1 VVSRGTRT
9 RWLVILIVSVSVSVA
24 GCAFVPDLRPP
35 ISEAHAIE
43 IARDAV
49 PERLRD
55 ETVIDIRKVR
65 YGEVT
70 NEFAP
75 VLSDAPPT
83 ADRWVYW
90 INLGSNPGPLMG
102 QGVFVILDAV
112 TGEVIHISEW
122 VS

>member
-1 VVSRGTRT
+1 M
-9 RWLVILIVSVSVSVA
+9 
-24 GCAFVPDLRPP
+24 
-35 ISEAHAIE
+35 SEDRAVE

-55 ETVIDIRKVR
+55 EAVIEIRRVR
-65 YGEVT
+65 YGEVAI
-70 NEFAP
+70 EFAP

-102 QGVFVILDAV
+102 QGVSVILDAV

>member
-1 VVSRGTRT
+1 MRSR
-9 RWLVILIVSVSVSVA
+9 LLAIFVVSVA

-35 ISEAHAIE
+35 ISDDRAVE

-55 ETVIDIRKVR
+55 EPVIEVRKVR
-65 YGEVT
+65 YGEVAS
-70 NEFAP
+70 EFAP
-75 VLSDAPPT
+75 VLSDVPPK

-90 INLGSNPGPLMG
+90 IDLGSNPGPLMG
-102 QGVFVILDAV
+102 QGVFVILDAM
-112 TGEVIHISEW
+112 TGEVIHVTEW